1 MVAIRSQTETEQRKD
16 TLFDE
21 SLKRTGAG
29 SHTQGVGVLTCTE
42 AQVDA
47 ILSEGE
53 SI

>member
-1 MVAIRSQTETEQRKD
+1 MVAIRSQAETEQRKD
-16 TLFDE
+16 TLFEE
-21 SLKRTGAG
+21 SFKRMGTR
-29 SHTQGVGVLTCTE
+29 SHTQGVGALTCTE